1 MTMKP
6 GAALVHEDLGP
17 YTYRH
22 RIEREANG
30 MRALV
35 LVDPAVQR
43 WAVIGHQVAGWRCLA
58 TGAAGKGWSA
68 EAVAEDI
75 ARRYGDGFDHIA
87 RGYYRLTR
95 PGSEI
100 IHQLRSL
107 APGESAAYCGVPAA
121 NPYVY
126 KRGGYFQHCVKCTD
140 TYRAEH
146 YGRCPVEEF

>member
-35 LVDPAVQR
+35 LVDPAAQR

-75 ARRYGDGFDHIA
+75 ARRYGTGFDCIP
-87 RGYYRLTR
+87 RQRFGLLTES
-95 PGSEI
+95 GTI
-100 IHQLRSL
+100 IHLRRDTP
-107 APGESAAYCGVPAA
+107 ANIGAYCGESITR
-121 NPYVY
+121 PYVY